1 MKAFIAGLVA
11 ALVIAVGAAVI
22 LQTINQTADV
32 AYTTQSARVS
42 PEIHQN

>member
-1 MKAFIAGLVA
+1 MKAFITGLVA
-11 ALVIAVGAAVI
+11 ALVIAVGAAMV
-22 LQTINQTADV
+22 LQTTNQTVDM

>member
-1 MKAFIAGLVA
+1 MKAFVAGLVA
-11 ALVIAVGAAVI
+11 ALVIAVGAALV
-22 LQTINQTADV
+22 LQTINQTVDV

>member
-11 ALVIAVGAAVI
+11 ALVVAVGAAMI
-22 LQTINQTADV
+22 LQTANRTVDM

-42 PEIHQN
+42 PDIHQN